1 MNENKKP
8 LPDGLNVVMNYIH
21 TTPEEMNNTNQ
32 TEQVNEE
39 CQNTE
44 D

>member
-1 MNENKKP
+1 MEKEKKP
-8 LPDGLNVVMNYIH
+8 LPDGLNVIMHIFQNGTEINNDI
-21 TTPEEMNNTNQ
+21 EEV
-32 TEQVNEE
+32 EEE